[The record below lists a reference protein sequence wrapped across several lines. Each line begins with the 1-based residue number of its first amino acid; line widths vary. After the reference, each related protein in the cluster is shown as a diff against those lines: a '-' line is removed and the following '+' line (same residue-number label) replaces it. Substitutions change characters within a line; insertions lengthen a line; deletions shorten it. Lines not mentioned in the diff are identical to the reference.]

1 MCDVVC
7 SVLPDGINVHSGPIE
22 KRPESWLDYQ
32 LPSHFSSPLQSLYPE
47 TVHNDMVFEEEDHL
61 YINDEN
67 GIKIPASCSVTVL
80 AHEYQECFDGRLA
93 IGMMKR
99 SKKTQVFP
107 RLEYVNNP
115 VLKLDTNFDITKGY
129 LIYKNGKT
137 TSVVLP
143 NAVLDVDSILSLL
156 KLYDISDSDEEPEY
170 YEFDTYMSDNQILE
184 KWEKNGI
191 VKRNMGTEAHRN
203 AQLAL
208 EGLPFRWYDPEMEV
222 FYKFLRE
229 YMVPQGAKIMSTERE
244 IRSKKHDLA
253 GSIDAIFKMP
263 NGKIVVVD
271 WKLSDKLYMNMTGF
285 RKMKKPINNLD
296 DCDGA
301 AYSLQLGIYQYI
313 LEEEYGMEVCER
325 ILVSL
330 SPEHPFVTSVP
341 YLKEEVTYIMENQ
354 RLLVETRNSL
364 ENYKCD
370 ITNRTLVEPVT
381 VDDGR
386 TVSEKVAKLHKL
398 NYVKN
403 EELKKEIEKHIK
415 NIRGYYVLD
424 QSNVRNWKKIMP
436 RQGIVP
442 FT

>member
-1 MCDVVC
+1 MCDVV
-7 SVLPDGINVHSGPIE
+7 SLVLPDGINVHPGPIE

-32 LPSHFSSPLQSLYPE
+32 LPSHFLSPLQLLYPE
-47 TVHNDMVFEEEDHL
+47 TVHKDMEFEEEDHL

-67 GIKIPASCSVTVL
+67 GIKIPTSCSVTVL
-80 AHEYQECFDGRLA
+80 AHEFQECFNGRLA
-93 IGMMKR
+93 ICMMKR

-115 VLKLDTNFDITKGY
+115 VLKTDTQFDITKGY
-129 LIYKNGKT
+129 LMYKNGKT

-143 NAVLDVDSILSLL
+143 NTVLDENSIISLL
-156 KLYDISDSDEEPEY
+156 NLYDISDSDEEPEY
-170 YEFDTYMSDNQILE
+170 YEFDTQMSDEEILK
-184 KWEKNGI
+184 KWETNGI

-208 EGLPFRWYDPEMEV
+208 EGLQFRWYDPEMNA
-222 FYKFLRE
+222 FYKFLKD
-229 YMVPQGAKIMSTERE
+229 YMIPQGAKIMSTERE

-263 NGKIVVVD
+263 DGKIVVVD

-285 RKMKKPINNLD
+285 KKMKKPVNNLD

-341 YLKEEVTYIMENQ
+341 YLKEEVKYIMENQ
-354 RLLVETRNSL
+354 RLLVEARNSL
-364 ENYKCD
+364 ENYKCE
-370 ITNRTLVEPVT
+370 ITNRTLVEPVI
-381 VDDGR
+381 VNDGR
-386 TVSEKVAKLHKL
+386 VISEKVAKLHKL
-398 NYVKN
+398 EYVKN
-403 EELKKEIEKHIK
+403 KDLKEEIDTKLET
-415 NIRGYYVLD
+415 IRNRYVLD
-424 QSNVRNWKKIMP
+424 ESKVKNWKKIMP
-436 RQGIVP
+436 REGIVP